1 MSALWP
7 YEVDRMA
14 TDWSK
19 YEAYSMVQKKKEVI
33 PDTQLGRAIAKAL
46 ATIDAKEKAGKMKPA
61 NAAAFR
67 AKVEGLKPLIGKDE
81 DAGLLQAAQIIGG
94 INKSL

>member
-1 MSALWP
+1 MG
-7 YEVDRMA
+7 

-19 YEAYSMVQKKKEVI
+19 YEAYSMVMKKKDKEKEFV
-33 PDTQLGRAIAKAL
+33 PETQLGKAIVKAL

-67 AKVEGLKPLIGKDE
+67 ARVNGLKPLIGKE
-81 DAGLLQAAQIIGG
+81 EEAGLLQAAQIIGG
-94 INKSL
+94 INRSL

>member
-1 MSALWP
+1 MTIS
-7 YEVDRMA
+7 EVDRMA

-19 YEAYSMVQKKKEVI
+19 YEAFSMVMKKKEAPL
-33 PDTQLGRAIAKAL
+33 PDTQLARAIAKAM

-67 AKVEGLKPLIGKDE
+67 ARVNGLKPLVGKEE

-94 INKSL
+94 INRSL